1 MASSDPGKDEL
12 KTNFVTREGA
22 YKLMPLSEYSR
33 PHRIPH
39 NGVGNTTVKTSFV
52 NLIDQYNDHSG
63 AGDRLCF
70 NFGREIFYYPYK
82 GVRKV
87 RYHV

>member
-1 MASSDPGKDEL
+1 MAANDSATGKDEL
-12 KTNFVTREGA
+12 KTHFVTREGA
-22 YKLMPLSEYSR
+22 YKLMTLSEYSR
-33 PHRIPH
+33 PSRIPH
-39 NGVGNTTVKTSFV
+39 NGVGNTTVKVSFV
-52 NLIDQYNDHSG
+52 NLIDQHTDHSG

-87 RYHV
+87 M